1 MGVYPLFPDGT
12 CRFLVFDFDCHTKE
26 ASTRDFANLDDAWIE
41 EVNAMRQICAVNQIP
56 ALVERSRSG
65 KGAHLWIF
73 FDHPMDAS
81 LVRRFG
87 FALLDRGAE
96 SVNLKS
102 FQYYDRMLPAQD
114 SLSDEQSLG
123 NLIAL
128 PLQGQALKE
137 GNSAFIDEN
146 WIPYPNQWEVL
157 FATKRLSQVDL
168 EHCMEEWNIQSDVQN
183 LIPDGETKPWE
194 YTNRFHKEDVT
205 GVMHITLANRVY
217 VETSNIR
224 PRLQNQIRRMASISN
239 PRYFKNAA
247 MGLSNYASPRYIYL
261 GEDEG
266 EYLAIPRGLL
276 ENLKD
281 RCAQKEIPYQITDQ
295 RTTGREISVT
305 FTGELCQNQEAAL
318 QELLKYDC
326 GILSAATAFGK
337 QLSAPVVLRERRK
350 RRL

>member
-1 MGVYPLFPDGT
+1 MFPDGT

-146 WIPYPNQWEVL
+146 WIPY
-157 FATKRLSQVDL
+157 
-168 EHCMEEWNIQSDVQN
+168 
-183 LIPDGETKPWE
+183 
-194 YTNRFHKEDVT
+194 
-205 GVMHITLANRVY
+205 
-217 VETSNIR
+217 
-224 PRLQNQIRRMASISN
+224 
-239 PRYFKNAA
+239 
-247 MGLSNYASPRYIYL
+247 
-261 GEDEG
+261 
-266 EYLAIPRGLL
+266 
-276 ENLKD
+276 
-281 RCAQKEIPYQITDQ
+281 QITDQ

-305 FTGELCQNQEAAL
+305 FTGELRQNQEAAL

-337 QLSAPVVLRERRK
+337 TVVCTSSIARKAEKEIVISSPTLGRDEDVNDNIMRVASRENAAELLEMTFQK
-350 RRL
+350 ENTLKEYE